1 MSFVSDVGSMTTL
14 NFLEECK
21 KLGKRGKVA
30 LIEAGK
36 EGERCGASRWTMAY
50 LRLDKD
56 NNFDSDWKH
65 EMKRVSEGLADQE
78 YCAKM
83 EQEVPVTAQ
92 YLLDHGVKFNHH
104 DEKNV
109 LLEFNTN
116 QHFVFPEGGGH
127 AVINT
132 LFDHIRKFDN
142 VTIMWETQA
151 ERLLTQDDGVVT
163 GVKVRKSDG
172 RLTNVHGKKVML
184 ACGGFEGN
192 REMLAK
198 YVGPR
203 TEHLELIAPGLKYN
217 TGFGLRMGLEV
228 GAAVAGSM
236 SGMHTFKC
244 ELVDTRTNKP
254 DAVIWGHNY
263 GIVVNKDCKRFYDEG
278 QRHLFA
284 TFEMIALE
292 TWRDQ
297 NQRSYFITDRTIMD
311 RFRPGWVYDTTDKEP
326 EQSDT
331 IEGLAE
337 KLGLDPKELK
347 KTVDEYNAAIND
359 KEFDLMK
366 LDGKRTNG
374 LSPDKTNWAHPIVEP
389 PFYGYPMKAQLTFTY
404 GGLKCDLDSRVLSTT
419 GVPIPGL
426 YAAGEL
432 SGLFY
437 NEIHPPPACFGLS
450 HSDALRV
457 GMRHKLFEAQASEP
471 VGRRK
476 EDCHATKIRIIKEL
490 GKAVHHSGEG

>member
-1 MSFVSDVGSMTTL
+1 MSVVSQVVSSLTGSHHEYDLVVVGSGFAGSMTTL

-21 KLGKRGKVA
+21 KIGKRGKVA

-56 NNFDSDWKH
+56 NKFDTDWKH

-83 EQEVPVTAQ
+83 EQEVPITAQ
-92 YLLDHGVKFNHH
+92 YLLDHGVKLNHH

-109 LLEFNTN
+109 LLEFNTS

-127 AVINT
+127 AIINA

-142 VTIMWETQA
+142 VTIMWQTQA
-151 ERLLTQDDGVVT
+151 EQLLTHDDGRVC
-163 GVKVRKSDG
+163 GVRVRKADG
-172 RLTNVHGKKVML
+172 HMTKVHGKKVML

-192 REMLAK
+192 REMLGK

-217 TGFGLRMGLEV
+217 TGFGLKMGLE
-228 GAAVAGSM
+228 
-236 SGMHTFKC
+236 C
-244 ELVDTRTNKP
+244 ELVDTRAKKP

-263 GIVVNKDCKRFYDEG
+263 GIVVNEHCKRFYDEG
-278 QRHLFA
+278 KRHLFA

-297 NQRSYFITDRTIMD
+297 NQKSYFVTDSAIMD
-311 RFRPGWVYDTTDKEP
+311 RFRPGWVYDTTDQEP
-326 EQSDT
+326 EKSDT

-347 KTVDEYNAAIND
+347 KTVDEFNAAIND
-359 KEFDLMK
+359 KDFNLLA
-366 LDGKRTNG
+366 LDGKRTHG
-374 LSPDKTNWAHPIVEP
+374 LSPDKTNWANPINKP
-389 PFYGYPMKAQLTFTY
+389 PYYGYPMKAQLTFTY
-404 GGLKCDLDSRVLSTT
+404 GGLKCDLDSRVLATT

-426 YAAGEL
+426 YCAGEL

-437 NEIHPPPACFGLS
+437 NECKFIPVPSSQTSVCRSTRINTLHMFSEKPIRRFT
-450 HSDALRV
+450 
-457 GMRHKLFEAQASEP
+457 EAE
-471 VGRRK
+471 
-476 EDCHATKIRIIKEL
+476 
-490 GKAVHHSGEG
+490 